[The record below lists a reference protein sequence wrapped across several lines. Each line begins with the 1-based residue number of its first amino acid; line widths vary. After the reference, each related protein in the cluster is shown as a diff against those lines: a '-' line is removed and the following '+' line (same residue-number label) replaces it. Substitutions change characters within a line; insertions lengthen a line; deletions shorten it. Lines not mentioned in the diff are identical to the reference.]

1 MLRFPRDSPRMKR
14 WIMIIEEFEVIFIKE
29 ETTRSKMAD
38 LLTYK
43 ELVPTKNVK
52 EIDAHVEPSNEAEV
66 ISEKVEGVLYFD
78 GAFKQKTKIAGIGY
92 AFVNRECHEL
102 WNGSDR
108 IEANSHNE
116 AEYLTS
122 LIHALQVCLEK
133 WITSLMVKGDSLLI
147 IRQAQGVWKAQK
159 DLVFIPFSNK

>member
-52 EIDAHVEPSNEAEV
+52 EIDAHVEQSNEAEV

-78 GAFKQKTKIAGIGY
+78 GAFKKKTKIA
-92 AFVNRECHEL
+92 
-102 WNGSDR
+102 
-108 IEANSHNE
+108 
-116 AEYLTS
+116 
-122 LIHALQVCLEK
+122 
-133 WITSLMVKGDSLLI
+133 
-147 IRQAQGVWKAQK
+147 
-159 DLVFIPFSNK
+159 